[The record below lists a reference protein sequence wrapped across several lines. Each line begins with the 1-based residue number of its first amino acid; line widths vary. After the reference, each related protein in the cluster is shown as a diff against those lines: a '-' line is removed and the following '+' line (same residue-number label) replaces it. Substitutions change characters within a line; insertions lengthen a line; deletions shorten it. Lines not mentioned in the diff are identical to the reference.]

1 MAPQRQ
7 ATLTRPKTYKL
18 SWKALLTLPFRLCNP
33 PPAVGKV
40 RSCGVTPAFNVRLE
54 DVLDRKHLPPLGL
67 KDFEEWLLY
76 VELAPENLYFILWLR
91 EYTVRYRQWET
102 ASRLRRSETPAYLG
116 VWPRHNSSQL
126 AMFYAR
132 AKQTFLTPNA
142 NHELNLPSDVLAPF
156 HTSNGSPHPDPAVF
170 NQVAV
175 EVQKMLKESLERF
188 VTAQFNNVGNRRVLC
203 GLIAG
208 VFCCLVGAVFP
219 MVYNIVKGH
228 SRWLRLTALPGLWLG
243 IALLLTSLNGVCL
256 AIYVFGDL
264 RQLKRFELSRP
275 PISKPQPL
283 YSSRRRPIA
292 GSPISTA
299 SPPPPVLTP
308 PPMAHI
314 DSSRPDSM
322 ITISS
327 SICYDHSHSTT
338 DLSCEGS
345 DMIRISPAYYDA
357 DPIEGPATSP
367 VSIHKPG
374 SGFSDEE
381 DSSGDET
388 YGSTALFIHPF
399 DGSTEDISDY
409 EFPSPNKSLPEELQR
424 ISEFNFDTLPK
435 PKHTRTDSV
444 SVSPSP
450 PPKPGVLYIEPETPA
465 PELGKSPK
473 ALIRRI
479 QSKCSINK
487 WMVIVGGTPEDDS
500 EPSSLASSDEKL
512 PVHDTVVKPKVERRA
527 RKTDES
533 LIRKQ
538 YKKVK
543 AVPAFASPLT
553 RVLSPVVVRGQ
564 WEIVVRS
571 FLISWLVSWLI
582 VGSLLAVPE
591 FS

>member
-18 SWKALLTLPFRLCNP
+18 SWRALLTLPFRLCNP

-91 EYTVRYRQWET
+91 EYTVKYRQWEV

-156 HTSNGSPHPDPAVF
+156 HTSNGSPHPDPAIF

-188 VTAQFNNVGNRRVLC
+188 VAAQYNNVGNSRVLC

-208 VFCCLVGAVFP
+208 IFCCLVGAVFP

-243 IALLLTSLNGVCL
+243 LALLLTSLNGVCL

-299 SPPPPVLTP
+299 TPPPPALTP

-314 DSSRPDSM
+314 RPDSLL
-322 ITISS
+322 TISS
-327 SICYDHSHSTT
+327 SMCYDHSHSTT
-338 DLSCEGS
+338 DLSSEGS

-367 VSIHKPG
+367 VSMYKPG

-409 EFPSPNKSLPEELQR
+409 EFPSPNKPLPEELQR
-424 ISEFNFDTLPK
+424 ISEFNFDTLPQ
-435 PKHTRTDSV
+435 PISITKHARSDSA
-444 SVSPSP
+444 SP
-450 PPKPGVLYIEPETPA
+450 PPPPDVLYIEPETPA

-487 WMVIVGGTPEDDS
+487 WMVIIGGTPEDDPA
-500 EPSSLASSDEKL
+500 PSSLDEKL

-527 RKTDES
+527 KNTDES

-564 WEIVVRS
+564 WEIVIRS
-571 FLISWLVSWLI
+571 FVIACLVSWLI

>member
-7 ATLTRPKTYKL
+7 PTLTRPKEYKL

-76 VELAPENLYFILWLR
+76 VELAPENLYFILWLK
-91 EYTVRYRQWET
+91 EYTVKYRQWEA

-126 AMFYAR
+126 TMFYAR

-175 EVQKMLKESLERF
+175 QVQKMLKESLERF
-188 VTAQFNNVGNRRVLC
+188 VTAQFNNVGNSRVLC

-208 VFCCLVGAVFP
+208 IFCCLVGAVFP

-243 IALLLTSLNGVCL
+243 LALLLTSLNGVCL

-264 RQLKRFELSRP
+264 RQLRRFELSRP

-283 YSSRRRPIA
+283 YSSRRRPMVA
-292 GSPISTA
+292 SPISTA
-299 SPPPPVLTP
+299 TPSPPVLTP

-314 DSSRPDSM
+314 DSSRPNSLV
-322 ITISS
+322 TISS
-327 SICYDHSHSTT
+327 SICYDHSHSMT
-338 DLSCEGS
+338 DLSSEGS

-357 DPIEGPATSP
+357 DPIEGPATAP
-367 VSIHKPG
+367 VSIHRPG
-374 SGFSDEE
+374 SGFSDDE

-388 YGSTALFIHPF
+388 YSSTALFIHPF

-409 EFPSPNKSLPEELQR
+409 EFPSPNKLLPEELQR
-424 ISEFNFDTLPK
+424 ISEFNFDTLPR
-435 PKHTRTDSV
+435 PISVTKHAHTDSV
-444 SVSPSP
+444 RPLQP
-450 PPKPGVLYIEPETPA
+450 DVLFIEPETPA
-465 PELGKSPK
+465 PDLGKSPK
-473 ALIRRI
+473 AFIRRI

-487 WMVIVGGTPEDDS
+487 WMVIIGGTPEEDS
-500 EPSSLASSDEKL
+500 APSLPTSSDEKL
-512 PVHDTVVKPKVERRA
+512 PVHDTVVKPKVEMRA
-527 RKTDES
+527 KKTDES
-533 LIRKQ
+533 IIRKQ

-553 RVLSPVVVRGQ
+553 RVLSPVVIRGQ
-564 WEIVVRS
+564 WEIVIRS
-571 FLISWLVSWLI
+571 FVIACLVSWLI

>member
-7 ATLTRPKTYKL
+7 ATPDTAKDIQ
-18 SWKALLTLPFRLCNP
+18 FRLCNP

-76 VELAPENLYFILWLR
+76 VELAPENLYLFHPWLR
-91 EYTVRYRQWET
+91 EYTVKYRQWEV

-116 VWPRHNSSQL
+116 L

-156 HTSNGSPHPDPAVF
+156 HTSNGSPHPDPAIF

-175 EVQKMLKESLERF
+175 QVQKMLKESLERF
-188 VTAQFNNVGNRRVLC
+188 VTAQFNNVGNSRVLC

-208 VFCCLVGAVFP
+208 IFCCLVGAVFP
-219 MVYNIVKGH
+219 MVYNMVKGH

-243 IALLLTSLNGVCL
+243 LALLLTSLNGVCL

-283 YSSRRRPIA
+283 YSSRRRQMM

-299 SPPPPVLTP
+299 TPPPPPLTP

-314 DSSRPDSM
+314 RPDSLL
-322 ITISS
+322 TVSS
-327 SICYDHSHSTT
+327 SMCYDHSHSTT
-338 DLSCEGS
+338 DLSSEGS

-367 VSIHKPG
+367 VSMYKPG

-409 EFPSPNKSLPEELQR
+409 EFPSPNKPLPEELQR
-424 ISEFNFDTLPK
+424 ISEFNFDTLPQ
-435 PKHTRTDSV
+435 PTKHARSDSV
-444 SVSPSP
+444 SP
-450 PPKPGVLYIEPETPA
+450 PPAPDVLYIEPETPV

-479 QSKCSINK
+479 QSRCSINK
-487 WMVIVGGTPEDDS
+487 WMVVIGGTDS
-500 EPSSLASSDEKL
+500 APSSLDEK
-512 PVHDTVVKPKVERRA
+512 HDTVVEPKVERRA
-527 RKTDES
+527 KNTDES

-564 WEIVVRS
+564 WEIVIRS
-571 FLISWLVSWLI
+571 FVIACLVSWLI